1 MKQQNKPQSGP
12 VIPEWKIDKQGQI
25 TAVRDARFWKPAPGG
40 AVECLLCYRN
50 CVLKPGE
57 DGWCQ
62 YRGNRGGTMV
72 LHDHGVLTC
81 LQRDM
86 LGYAGGMLT
95 YDTGALAISVGGSH
109 CTAGCVFC
117 AAALISWRP
126 EKLPWVPD
134 PSRLAR
140 GGVGHYYYRGYAH
153 PSGVVATAQQWGA
166 THVLLW
172 ENEPMLS
179 FEYSYDVARLAK
191 RAGLK
196 VIIFTNGFS
205 APKAVEKLGPF
216 VDAVNIGFKG
226 SGAPA
231 FYATWMKSP
240 GAVPA
245 VWESVR
251 AWRASGAYV
260 LLSNVLAPPQMQDNQ
275 AFMEA
280 EHRFTTTIAEE
291 CGPLTPVLIALMEQ
305 PGPKKFGSG
314 QLLLPRS
321 MDPNSYLWRVLLA
334 RRLAAETGLAYYHT
348 NNDPVHCHACGG
360 LLIVKR
366 SPMRSCTPCILHTH
380 FCPHWTHEQH
390 VTADGCCGH
399 CGASVPVRVCPDAQL
414 AEARLRVRATSAR
427 ADYASVR
434 LEGIAEET

>member
-1 MKQQNKPQSGP
+1 MTQNKTKPQAGP
-12 VIPEWKIDKQGQI
+12 QIPEWKFDKQGYV
-25 TAVRDARFWKPAPGG
+25 TAVRDANFWRSLPGG
-40 AVECLLCYRN
+40 AVACTLCYRA
-50 CVLKPGE
+50 CMLKRGE

-62 YRGNRGGTMV
+62 YRGNRGGKMV

-95 YDTGALAISVGGSH
+95 YDTGALAMSVGGSH

-117 AAALISWRP
+117 AAAMISWRP
-126 EKLPWVPD
+126 EKLPWVPN
-134 PSRLAR
+134 PNRLAQ
-140 GGVGHYYYRGYAH
+140 GHGHYYHRGYAH
-153 PSGVVATAQQWGA
+153 PAGVVATAQAWGA

-179 FEYSYDVARLAK
+179 FEFSYDVARLAK
-191 RAGLK
+191 QAGLK
-196 VIIFTNGFS
+196 VIVFTNGFS
-205 APKAVEKLGPF
+205 TPKAVERIGPY

-231 FYATWMKSP
+231 FYDTWMKSP

-260 LLSNVLAPPQMQDNQ
+260 LLSNILAPPQMQDNQ

-280 EHRFTTTIAEE
+280 ERQFTSTIAEV
-291 CGPLTPVLIALMEQ
+291 CGPHQPVLIALMEQ
-305 PGPKKFGSG
+305 PGPEKFGKG
-314 QLLLPRS
+314 EMLLPRS
-321 MDPNSYLWRVLLA
+321 MNPDRYLWRVVLA
-334 RRLAAETGLAYYHT
+334 RKLAVSAGLAYYHS

-366 SPMRSCTPCILHTH
+366 SPMRSCAPCILHTH

-390 VTADGCCGH
+390 VTADGCCDH
-399 CGASVPVRVCPDAQL
+399 CGAAVPVRVCSDAQL
-414 AEARLRVRATSAR
+414 VDARRRVRDTSAN
-427 ADYASVR
+427 AKYASVR
-434 LEGIAEET
+434 LEGIADT